1 MGSSQKL
8 TQETLTLPNMEVII
22 SLTHKTLT
30 LRDMEVIISSIL
42 VEIFSHLGVQP
53 KVDPGHDDQHTAG
66 DVDGDEVVGEL
77 PLEHQVH

>member
-1 MGSSQKL
+1 
-8 TQETLTLPNMEVII
+8 MEVII

-30 LRDMEVIISSIL
+30 LPDMEVSISTIL